1 MDCAKNYKDNFIY
14 KNSLITI
21 LYKQKKE
28 KIPKN
33 ISLQSIRPVIKKN
46 DCKNKN
52 DFRLI
57 NNRQKLNSG
66 RIINTENNK
75 QIKKLKYKFSGKV
88 IMKK

>member
-1 MDCAKNYKDNFIY
+1 M
-14 KNSLITI
+14 LH
-21 LYKQKKE
+21 KQKKE

-66 RIINTENNK
+66 RSINTENNK
-75 QIKKLKYKFSGKV
+75 QI
-88 IMKK
+88 